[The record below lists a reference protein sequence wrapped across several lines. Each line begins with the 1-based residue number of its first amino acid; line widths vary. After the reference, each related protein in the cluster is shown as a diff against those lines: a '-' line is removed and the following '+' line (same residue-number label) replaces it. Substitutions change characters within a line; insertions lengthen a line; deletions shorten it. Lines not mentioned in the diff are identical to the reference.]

1 MRQLHTAGSALA
13 AALLTTGL
21 AIAPSSPAFAATA
34 PSVSDFVLRS
44 ASLPAPPLQDRVDQ
58 LDARLAKLGV
68 QNLLTQANR
77 TGAWATGSDSACP
90 VQNIFTD
97 ATAGPK
103 TVPPGRRFCWNASD
117 ASTESGNPEWFPQ
130 GVTTVADAQAD
141 ELWGTKQ
148 AVLVSWYDK
157 NSDSSAPV
165 KGVRVSFIDTA
176 TNQYQHVLLA
186 YPYINSA
193 GQPTYEAVTSPQS
206 GDHGSLHAGGIAW
219 YGNYLYVAD
228 TVQGFRV
235 FDMRY
240 ILDLKSSANA
250 DVTDESRMGLR
261 TDGKYTS
268 FGYRYVMPQVDYLV
282 SDLGDADPS
291 TAKLCA
297 SSGTPKFSFVSLDRT
312 GGPHLITGE
321 YCPNKETSDTGAVTQ
336 AGPDQYGRVATW
348 PLDSGTGQLVRSS
361 DGKIHATAAYR
372 LPAPFVQGAS
382 SYGGKWYLSR
392 TGGGTTGMA
401 SLLEAAPG
409 GGVLTTTKTRWAG
422 IGAEDLSI
430 WPGRSEVWTVTEH
443 AGKRVVYACPLAA
456 TADDT
461 ACNARS

>member
-1 MRQLHTAGSALA
+1 MRQLRKAGVALA
-13 AALLTTGL
+13 AALITTGL
-21 AIAPSSPAFAATA
+21 ALAPSSPAAAATA

-44 ASLPAPPLQDRVDQ
+44 ASLPAPSLQDRVDQ

-68 QNLLTQANR
+68 QNILTQANR
-77 TGAWATGSDSACP
+77 TGAWATGSSSACP
-90 VQNIFTD
+90 VQKIFTD
-97 ATAGPK
+97 ATAGAK
-103 TVPPGRRFCWNASD
+103 TVPPGRRFCWNDSD
-117 ASTESGNPEWFPQ
+117 AGTETGNPEWFPQ

-141 ELWGTKQ
+141 EKWGTKQ

-165 KGVRVSFIDTA
+165 KGVRVSFIDAA

-193 GQPTYEAVTSPQS
+193 GEPTYEPVTSPQS

-240 ILDLKSSANA
+240 IFDIKSSSTG
-250 DVTDESRMGLR
+250 DIVDENTAGLQA
-261 TDGKYTS
+261 GGVYTS

-291 TAKLCA
+291 TSKLCP

-312 GGPHLITGE
+312 AGAHLITGE
-321 YCPNKETSDTGAVTQ
+321 YCPNKETSSTGAVTT

-348 PLDSGTGQLVRSS
+348 PLDSTGQLTRSS

-382 SYGGKWYLSR
+382 SYNGKWYLSK

-401 SLLEAAPG
+401 SLLEAAPSS
-409 GGVLTTTKTRWAG
+409 GVLTTSKTRWAG

-430 WPGRSEVWTVTEH
+430 WPSQSEIWTVTEH
-443 AGKRVVYACPLAA
+443 AGKRAVYTCPLTA
-456 TADDT
+456 TADGT
-461 ACNARS
+461 ACGARS